1 MADKDKKMKTT
12 LRIVG
17 EINIE
22 TLKTFLDETDEIMEE
37 YERFK
42 AEASMIKPELL
53 QKFPPITVEI
63 SSYGGCTDC
72 GSAIIHRMD
81 EMKNMGIEVNTHAH
95 FCYSMAF
102 IIFVNG
108 MKRTGD
114 KLSKFMN
121 HGSASLNRGYVE
133 EQRASVEFSTKCDEQ
148 FEQII
153 YDNTNMSKER
163 VEKARLCYDWIL
175 YDEAVELGII
185 NYYEGCEKQV
195 EEEMDRVSDALE
207 SALEVFSQLLGMEKE
222 DGFDLMLDLLAPIYE
237 EIEEVKDK
245 EEVETTEDEEDK
257 NELSETL
264 GEILNKAMDEDKVKI
279 NDSNSKKD
287 TDEVPAHIFDI
298 IRLEDEVMEEV
309 MEELKDIRNADY
321 DGCYCGSW
329 SIYIDDL
336 GYLTLDSS
344 CRKSGNCPDGKEYHI
359 DEEVYI
365 LDRDVRM
372 DDDAEILFEI
382 EPDQALKIVNMAY
395 STLYKDCGMD
405 EFGNYLKRKGE

>member
-72 GSAIIHRMD
+72 GTAIIHRMD
-81 EMKNMGIEVNTHAH
+81 EMKNMGIEVNTHCH
-95 FCYSMAF
+95 FAYSMAF

-153 YDNTNMSKER
+153 YDNTNMPKER

-237 EIEEVKDK
+237 EVEEVKDK
-245 EEVETTEDEEDK
+245 EEVETTEDKEDK

-279 NDSNSKKD
+279 NDSKKD
-287 TDEVPAHIFDI
+287 TDEVPAHTFDI
-298 IRLEDEVMEEV
+298 IRLEDEVMGEV
-309 MEELKDIRNADY
+309 MKELKDITNADY

-344 CRKSGNCPDGKEYHI
+344 CRKSSNCPDGKEYHI
-359 DEEVYI
+359 D
-365 LDRDVRM
+365 
-372 DDDAEILFEI
+372 DDAEILFEI
-382 EPDQALKIVNMAY
+382 ESDQALKIVNMAY
-395 STLYKDCGMD
+395 LTLYADCGMD

>member
-1 MADKDKKMKTT
+1 MADKDNKMKTT

-17 EINIE
+17 EINVE
-22 TLKTFLDETDEIMEE
+22 TLKIFFDETDVIIEE

-42 AEASMIKPELL
+42 TEASMIKPELL
-53 QKFPPITVEI
+53 QKFPPITIEI
-63 SSYGGCTDC
+63 SSFGGCTDC

-102 IIFVNG
+102 IIYVNG

-121 HGSASLNRGYVE
+121 HGSASFNRGYVE

-207 SALEVFSQLLGMEKE
+207 SALEVFSQLLGMGKE

-237 EIEEVKDK
+237 EVEEVKDK
-245 EEVETTEDEEDK
+245 EEDETAECEVKDEGVEVIDDEKDEDE
-257 NELSETL
+257 NELAKTL
-264 GEILNKAMDEDKVKI
+264 GEVLSKAI
-279 NDSNSKKD
+279 
-287 TDEVPAHIFDI
+287 DEVPARTFDI
-298 IRLEDEVMEEV
+298 ITLKDEVMEKV
-309 MEELKDIRNADY
+309 AEELKDITNTDY
-321 DGCYCGSW
+321 DGCYCGNW
-329 SIYIDDL
+329 SIYIDNL
-336 GYLTLDSS
+336 GYLTLTSL
-344 CRKSGNCPDGKEYHI
+344 CRKSGECPDGKEYHI
-359 DEEVYI
+359 DEKVYI
-365 LDRDVRM
+365 LDKNVIM
-372 DDDAEILFEI
+372 EDDAMILFEI
-382 EPDQALKIVNMAY
+382 EHDQALRIVNMAY

>member
-1 MADKDKKMKTT
+1 MADKDNKMKTT

-17 EINIE
+17 EINVE
-22 TLKTFLDETDEIMEE
+22 TLKIFFDETDVIIEE

-42 AEASMIKPELL
+42 TEASMIKPELL
-53 QKFPPITVEI
+53 QKFPPITIEI
-63 SSYGGCTDC
+63 SSFGGCTDC

-81 EMKNMGIEVNTHAH
+81 EMKNMGIEINTHAH

-121 HGSASLNRGYVE
+121 HGSASFNRGYVE

-153 YDNTNMSKER
+153 YDNTNMPKER

-237 EIEEVKDK
+237 EVEEVKDK
-245 EEVETTEDEEDK
+245 EEVEVTEDEEDK

-264 GEILNKAMDEDKVKI
+264 GEILNKAMDEDEVKI
-279 NDSNSKKD
+279 NDSKKD
-287 TDEVPAHIFDI
+287 TDEVPAHTFDI

-329 SIYIDDL
+329 SIYIDGL

-344 CRKSGNCPDGKEYHI
+344 CRKSSNCPDGKEYHI

-365 LDRDVRM
+365 LDKNVTM
-372 DDDAEILFEI
+372 EDDAEILFEI

-395 STLYKDCGMD
+395 STLYRDCGMD

>member
-102 IIFVNG
+102 IIYVNG

-153 YDNTNMSKER
+153 YDNTNMPKER

-237 EIEEVKDK
+237 EVEEVKDK
-245 EEVETTEDEEDK
+245 EEVETTEDKEDK
-257 NELSETL
+257 NELSEVL
-264 GEILNKAMDEDKVKI
+264 GEILNKAMDEDKVKV
-279 NDSNSKKD
+279 NDSKKD
-287 TDEVPAHIFDI
+287 TDEVSARTFDI

-309 MEELKDIRNADY
+309 KEELKDITNTDY
-321 DGCYCGSW
+321 DGCYCGNW
-329 SIYIDDL
+329 SIYIDNL
-336 GYLTLDSS
+336 GYLTLSSS
-344 CRKSGNCPDGKEYHI
+344 CRKGDNCPDGKEYHI
-359 DEEVYI
+359 DEKVYI
-365 LDRDVRM
+365 LDKNIIM
-372 DDDAEILFEI
+372 EDDAVVLFEI
-382 EPDQALKIVNMAY
+382 EHDQALKIVNLAY
-395 STLYKDCGMD
+395 LTLYADCGMD

>member
-237 EIEEVKDK
+237 EVEEVKDK
-245 EEVETTEDEEDK
+245 EEVETTEDKEDK
-257 NELSETL
+257 NELSEVL
-264 GEILNKAMDEDKVKI
+264 GEILDKAMDEDKVK
-279 NDSNSKKD
+279 D
-287 TDEVPAHIFDI
+287 TDEVPAHTFDI
-298 IRLEDEVMEEV
+298 IRLEDEVMEKV
-309 MEELKDIRNADY
+309 AEELKDIRNADY
-321 DGCYCGSW
+321 DGCYCGNW

-336 GYLTLDSS
+336 GYLTLTSS
-344 CRKSGNCPDGKEYHI
+344 CRKSGECPDGKEYHI
-359 DEEVYI
+359 DEKVYI
-365 LDRDVRM
+365 LDKNIIM
-372 DDDAEILFEI
+372 EDDAIVLFEI
-382 EPDQALKIVNMAY
+382 EPNQASKIVNLAY
-395 STLYKDCGMD
+395 LTLYADCGMD

>member
-81 EMKNMGIEVNTHAH
+81 EMKEMGIEVNTHAH

-102 IIFVNG
+102 IIYVNG

-153 YDNTNMSKER
+153 YDNTNMPKER

-207 SALEVFSQLLGMEKE
+207 SALEVFSQLLGMGKE

-237 EIEEVKDK
+237 EVEEVKDK

-264 GEILNKAMDEDKVKI
+264 GEILNKAMDEDEVKI
-279 NDSNSKKD
+279 NDSKKD
-287 TDEVPAHIFDI
+287 TDEVPARTFDI
-298 IRLEDEVMEEV
+298 ITLKDEVMEEV
-309 MEELKDIRNADY
+309 KEELKDITNADY
-321 DGCYCGSW
+321 DGCYCGNW
-329 SIYIDDL
+329 SIYIDNL
-336 GYLTLDSS
+336 GYLTLSSS
-344 CRKSGNCPDGKEYHI
+344 CRKGDNCPDGKEYHI
-359 DEEVYI
+359 DEKVYI
-365 LDRDVRM
+365 LDKNIIM
-372 DDDAEILFEI
+372 EDDAVVLFEI
-382 EPDQALKIVNMAY
+382 EHDQALKIVNLAY
-395 STLYKDCGMD
+395 LTLYADCGMD

>member
-17 EINIE
+17 EINVE

-81 EMKNMGIEVNTHAH
+81 EMKNMGIEVNTHCH
-95 FCYSMAF
+95 FAYSMAF

-163 VEKARLCYDWIL
+163 VERARLCYDWIL

-237 EIEEVKDK
+237 EVEEVKDK
-245 EEVETTEDEEDK
+245 EEVETTEDKEDK
-257 NELSETL
+257 NELSEAL
-264 GEILNKAMDEDKVKI
+264 GEILDKAMDEDKVKI
-279 NDSNSKKD
+279 NDSKKD
-287 TDEVPAHIFDI
+287 TDEVPTHTFDI

-309 MEELKDIRNADY
+309 TKELKDITNADY

-329 SIYIDDL
+329 SIYIDGL

-365 LDRDVRM
+365 LDRDVHI

>member
-1 MADKDKKMKTT
+1 
-12 LRIVG
+12 
-17 EINIE
+17 
-22 TLKTFLDETDEIMEE
+22 
-37 YERFK
+37 
-42 AEASMIKPELL
+42 
-53 QKFPPITVEI
+53 
-63 SSYGGCTDC
+63 
-72 GSAIIHRMD
+72 MD
-81 EMKNMGIEVNTHAH
+81 EMKDMGIEVNTHAH

-153 YDNTNMSKER
+153 YDNTNMPKER

-237 EIEEVKDK
+237 EVEEVKDK
-245 EEVETTEDEEDK
+245 EEVETTENKEDK
-257 NELSETL
+257 NELSEVL
-264 GEILNKAMDEDKVKI
+264 GEILDKAMDEDEE
-279 NDSNSKKD
+279 NDGEE
-287 TDEVPAHIFDI
+287 DEVPTHVVIT
-298 IRLEDEVMEEV
+298 LKDEAMEEV
-309 MEELKDIRNADY
+309 KEGLKDIRNADY
-321 DGCYCGSW
+321 DGCYCGNW
-329 SIYIDDL
+329 SIYIDNL
-336 GYLTLDSS
+336 GYLTLTSS
-344 CRKSGNCPDGKEYHI
+344 CRKSGECPDGKEYHI
-359 DEEVYI
+359 DEKVYI
-365 LDRDVRM
+365 LDKNIIM
-372 DDDAEILFEI
+372 EDDTMILFEI
-382 EPDQALKIVNMAY
+382 EHDQALRIVNMAY

>member
-81 EMKNMGIEVNTHAH
+81 EMKEMGIEVNTHAH

-102 IIFVNG
+102 IIYVNG

-153 YDNTNMSKER
+153 YDNTNMPKER

-237 EIEEVKDK
+237 EVEEVKDK
-245 EEVETTEDEEDK
+245 EEAETTEDEEDK

-264 GEILNKAMDEDKVKI
+264 GEILNKAMDEDKVKV
-279 NDSNSKKD
+279 NDSKKD
-287 TDEVPAHIFDI
+287 TDEVSARTFDI
-298 IRLEDEVMEEV
+298 IRLEDEVMGEV
-309 MEELKDIRNADY
+309 MKELKDITNADY

-365 LDRDVRM
+365 LDRDVHI

-382 EPDQALKIVNMAY
+382 ESDQALKIVNMAY
-395 STLYKDCGMD
+395 LTLYADCGMD

>member
-12 LRIVG
+12 LRIIG

-63 SSYGGCTDC
+63 SSYGGDTGC

-81 EMKNMGIEVNTHAH
+81 EMKNMGIEVNTHCH
-95 FCYSMAF
+95 FAYSMAF

-121 HGSASLNRGYVE
+121 HGSASFNRGYVE

-153 YDNTNMSKER
+153 YDNTNMPKER
-163 VEKARLCYDWIL
+163 VERARLCYDWIL

-185 NYYEGCEKQV
+185 NYYEGCEKQI

-237 EIEEVKDK
+237 EVEEVKDK
-245 EEVETTEDEEDK
+245 EEVETTEDKEDK
-257 NELSETL
+257 NELSEVL
-264 GEILNKAMDEDKVKI
+264 GEILDKAMDEDKVKI
-279 NDSNSKKD
+279 NDSKKD
-287 TDEVPAHIFDI
+287 TDEVPTHTFDI

-309 MEELKDIRNADY
+309 TKELKNITNADY

-329 SIYIDDL
+329 SIYIDGL

-365 LDRDVRM
+365 LDRDVHI

>member
-81 EMKNMGIEVNTHAH
+81 EMKNMGIEVNTHCH
-95 FCYSMAF
+95 FAYSMAF

-163 VEKARLCYDWIL
+163 VERARLCYDWIL

-237 EIEEVKDK
+237 EVEEVKDK
-245 EEVETTEDEEDK
+245 EEVETAECEEDK

-279 NDSNSKKD
+279 NDSKKD
-287 TDEVPAHIFDI
+287 TDEVPVHTFDI

-365 LDRDVRM
+365 LDRDVHI

-395 STLYKDCGMD
+395 LTLYADCGMD

>member
-1 MADKDKKMKTT
+1 
-12 LRIVG
+12 
-17 EINIE
+17 
-22 TLKTFLDETDEIMEE
+22 
-37 YERFK
+37 
-42 AEASMIKPELL
+42 
-53 QKFPPITVEI
+53 
-63 SSYGGCTDC
+63 
-72 GSAIIHRMD
+72 
-81 EMKNMGIEVNTHAH
+81 MGIEVNTHCH
-95 FCYSMAF
+95 FAYSMAF

-153 YDNTNMSKER
+153 YDNTNMPKER

-237 EIEEVKDK
+237 EVEEVNKDKDK
-245 EEVETTEDEEDK
+245 EEVKTADCELKDEGVEVIEDEDE
-257 NELSETL
+257 NELSKTL
-264 GEILNKAMDEDKVKI
+264 GEVLSKAI
-279 NDSNSKKD
+279 
-287 TDEVPAHIFDI
+287 DEVPARTFDI
-298 IRLEDEVMEEV
+298 ITLKDEVMEEV
-309 MEELKDIRNADY
+309 KEELKDITNADY
-321 DGCYCGSW
+321 DGCYCGNW
-329 SIYIDDL
+329 SIYIDNL
-336 GYLTLDSS
+336 GYLTLSSS
-344 CRKSGNCPDGKEYHI
+344 CRKGDNCPDGKEYHI
-359 DEEVYI
+359 DEKVYI
-365 LDRDVRM
+365 LDKNIIM
-372 DDDAEILFEI
+372 EDDAVVLFEI
-382 EPDQALKIVNMAY
+382 EHDQALKIVNLAY
-395 STLYKDCGMD
+395 LTLYADCGMD

>member
-17 EINIE
+17 EINVE
-22 TLKTFLDETDEIMEE
+22 TLKTFLDETDEIIEEFNRFKSEAILVKEE
-37 YERFK
+37 Y
-42 AEASMIKPELL
+42 L
-53 QKFPPITVEI
+53 QNFPSITIEI
-63 SSYGGCTDC
+63 SSYGGDTSC
-72 GSAIIHRMD
+72 GSAMIHRMD
-81 EMKNMGIEVNTHAH
+81 EMKEMGIEVNTHAH

-108 MKRTGD
+108 IKRTGG
-114 KLSKFMN
+114 KLAKFMN
-121 HGSASLNRGYVE
+121 HGTASFNSGYIE
-133 EQRASVEFSTKCDEQ
+133 EQRSSVEFSTKCDEQ

-153 YDNTNMSKER
+153 YDNTKMSKDR
-163 VEKARLCYDWIL
+163 VEKARLCYDWFG
-175 YDEAVELGII
+175 YDEAVEMGVI
-185 NYYEGCEKQV
+185 NYYDGCEKQV

-237 EIEEVKDK
+237 EVEEVKG
-245 EEVETTEDEEDK
+245 EEVETAEDKEDK
-257 NELSETL
+257 NELSEVL
-264 GEILNKAMDEDKVKI
+264 GEILDKAMDEDKVKV
-279 NDSNSKKD
+279 NDSKKD
-287 TDEVPAHIFDI
+287 TDEVSARTFDI
-298 IRLEDEVMEEV
+298 IRLEDEVMGEV
-309 MEELKDIRNADY
+309 MKELKDITNADY

-365 LDRDVRM
+365 LDRDVHI

-395 STLYKDCGMD
+395 LTLYADCGMD

>member
-1 MADKDKKMKTT
+1 
-12 LRIVG
+12 
-17 EINIE
+17 
-22 TLKTFLDETDEIMEE
+22 
-37 YERFK
+37 
-42 AEASMIKPELL
+42 
-53 QKFPPITVEI
+53 
-63 SSYGGCTDC
+63 
-72 GSAIIHRMD
+72 
-81 EMKNMGIEVNTHAH
+81 MGIEVNTHAH

-102 IIFVNG
+102 IIYVNG

-153 YDNTNMSKER
+153 YDNTNMPKER

-237 EIEEVKDK
+237 EVEEVKG
-245 EEVETTEDEEDK
+245 EEVETADCELKDEGVEVIDDEEDK
-257 NELSETL
+257 DENELSKTL
-264 GEILNKAMDEDKVKI
+264 GEVLSKAMDEL
-279 NDSNSKKD
+279 
-287 TDEVPAHIFDI
+287 PARTFDI
-298 IRLEDEVMEEV
+298 IKLEDEVMEKV
-309 MEELKDIRNADY
+309 AEELKDMRNADY
-321 DGCYCGSW
+321 DGCYCGNW

-336 GYLTLDSS
+336 GYLTLTSS
-344 CRKSGNCPDGKEYHI
+344 CRKSGECPDGKEYHI
-359 DEEVYI
+359 DEKVYI
-365 LDRDVRM
+365 LDKNIIM
-372 DDDAEILFEI
+372 EDDAIVLFEI
-382 EPDQALKIVNMAY
+382 EPNQASRIVNMAY
-395 STLYKDCGMD
+395 LTLYEDCGMD

>member
-72 GSAIIHRMD
+72 GTAIIHRMD
-81 EMKNMGIEVNTHAH
+81 EMKNMGIEVNTHCH
-95 FCYSMAF
+95 FAYSMAF

-153 YDNTNMSKER
+153 YDNTNMPKER

-237 EIEEVKDK
+237 EVEEVKDK
-245 EEVETTEDEEDK
+245 EEVETTEDKEDK
-257 NELSETL
+257 NELSEVL
-264 GEILNKAMDEDKVKI
+264 GEILDKAMDEDKVKI
-279 NDSNSKKD
+279 NDSKKD
-287 TDEVPAHIFDI
+287 TDEVPTHTFDI

-336 GYLTLDSS
+336 GYLTLTSS
-344 CRKSGNCPDGKEYHI
+344 CRKSGECPDGKEYHI

-365 LDRDVRM
+365 LDRDVHI

-382 EPDQALKIVNMAY
+382 EPDQASKIVNMAY
-395 STLYKDCGMD
+395 LTLYADCGID

>member
-22 TLKTFLDETDEIMEE
+22 TLKTFLDETDEIIEE

-72 GSAIIHRMD
+72 GTAIIHRMD
-81 EMKNMGIEVNTHAH
+81 EMKNMGIEVNTHCH
-95 FCYSMAF
+95 FAYSMAF

-237 EIEEVKDK
+237 EVEEVKDK
-245 EEVETTEDEEDK
+245 EEVETTENKEDK
-257 NELSETL
+257 NELSEVL
-264 GEILNKAMDEDKVKI
+264 GEILDKAMDEDEE
-279 NDSNSKKD
+279 NDGEE
-287 TDEVPAHIFDI
+287 DEVPTHVVIT
-298 IRLEDEVMEEV
+298 LKDEVMEEV
-309 MEELKDIRNADY
+309 KEGLKDIRNADY

-336 GYLTLDSS
+336 GYLTLNSS